1 MSHNGKATL
10 KSVLANYPLQVKSI
24 TPETL
29 KKKKAVWWVSTKDR
43 KFVVKKVP
51 VTRDRLLFLLSASDH
66 LRKNGVNIPAVI
78 PTSGGSLFAEHNGG
92 IYILME
98 AVDVKAPSYT
108 VPDELALIMREMAR
122 FHRAS
127 MKYAPPHGVKVRSHL
142 GNWHKYYGEMVSD
155 LEGYRETA
163 RRNSQGQFE
172 KLYLSHCDRFIN
184 RGKECL
190 ANLEK
195 HPYSNW
201 VKKVSR
207 EINLCHQDFAAGNLG
222 LANGKLY
229 VYDLDSITFDLPARD
244 IRKIMNKVM
253 KKRGRWDPVLA
264 ARMLGSYQKV
274 NQFSVDEYSVVFI
287 DIMFP
292 YLFHGISSKYFE
304 NREVQWDYGKFV
316 SRLRDMVEVEES
328 KEVLNKKQEE
338 IIKSLVTT
346 ERSKRGGILN

>member
-1 MSHNGKATL
+1 MLYSLATL
-10 KSVLANYPLQVKSI
+10 KAVLANYPVHVKSI

-51 VTRDRLLFLLSASDH
+51 VTRDRLLFLLSAADH
-66 LRKNGVNIPAVI
+66 LRKNGVNIPAII
-78 PTSGGSLFAEHNGG
+78 PTSGGSLFAEHNGE
-92 IYILME
+92 IYILMD
-98 AVDVKAPSYT
+98 AVDVKAPSYN
-108 VPDELALIMREMAR
+108 VNDLALIMREMAR

-127 MKYAPPHGVKVRSHL
+127 TKYAPPPGAKIRSHL
-142 GNWHKYYGEMVSD
+142 GNWHKYYGEMVTD
-155 LEGYRETA
+155 LESYREA
-163 RRNSQGQFE
+163 AQRNPQGLFE

-207 EINLCHQDFAAGNLG
+207 EINLCHQDFAAANLG
-222 LANGKLY
+222 LSKGSLY

-244 IRKIMNKVM
+244 IRKIFNKVM

-264 ARMLGSYQKV
+264 VWMLGSYQKV
-274 NQFSVDEYSVVFI
+274 NPLSVDEYSVVFI

-304 NREVQWDYGKFV
+304 NREARWNNGKFL
-316 SRLRDMVEVEES
+316 SRLREMIDVEES
-328 KEVLNKKQEE
+328 KVILIKKQEE
-338 IIKSLVTT
+338 IIRSVVSTV
-346 ERSKRGGILN
+346 RSKRGGVQN